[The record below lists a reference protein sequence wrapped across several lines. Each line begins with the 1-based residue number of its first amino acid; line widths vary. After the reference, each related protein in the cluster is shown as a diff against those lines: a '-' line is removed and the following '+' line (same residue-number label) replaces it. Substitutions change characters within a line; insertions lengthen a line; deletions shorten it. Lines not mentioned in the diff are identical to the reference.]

1 MDSETLSLIA
11 LLAVHFGF
19 AALLGAL
26 MSRAVSYRD
35 RLGLFQGS
43 VLGVASFLYMT
54 ATFTLPLE
62 LWTKV
67 IVLLISALLFG
78 LSAAQTPRFLFHP
91 RIGLLYAG
99 LAMTLILAWTA
110 TQGWQI
116 PLLSLGA
123 AAALAATLA
132 WRRGLGNS
140 IIGHSARLL
149 D

>member
-1 MDSETLSLIA
+1 MDSETLSLVA

-26 MSRAVSYRD
+26 MSRAVN
-35 RLGLFQGS
+35 LFHGS

-54 ATFTLPLE
+54 ATFTLPFE
-62 LWTKV
+62 LWTRV

-91 RIGLLYAG
+91 RIGWLYAG
-99 LAMTLILAWTA
+99 LAMTLIFAWTA
-110 TQGWQI
+110 TQGWQT

-132 WRRGLGNS
+132 WRRGMGNS
-140 IIGHSARLL
+140 IIGHSAGLL